1 MKLEER
7 QVGDAVILDAI
18 GRMTLGDGDQLF
30 KDKIY
35 SLVQQGHTHIVLN
48 LARVSY
54 LDSAGLGA
62 IVASYTTLTRAGGRL
77 GLLNLT
83 KRIENLFTITKLLTV
98 FDTYTSEAEALRSFV
113 VKV

>member
-30 KDKIY
+30 KDKIR

-98 FDTYTSEAEALRSFV
+98 FDIYISEAEALRSFV